1 WPPLP
6 RCPRRPLSS
15 LYPVAHP
22 TLPRRNP
29 SSSRSTVQTLPSP
42 CASSPLFRPASPRPP
57 RSRIQRRLRSTS
69 RYFGFLNF
77 IEKSAV
83 AAPSSLDI
91 EADADRVKI
100 RIKLRSYWVPLIEDS
115 CKQILEAARTMNA
128 KTMGP
133 VPLPTKRGVLC
144 PQVTARSQ
152 GLASI
157 LRSGLTN
164 N

>member
-15 LYPVAHP
+15 LYPVEHP

-42 CASSPLFRPASPRPP
+42 CASSPLLRPASPRPP

-91 EADADRVKI
+91 EADADRVIPKQKI

-115 CKQILEAARTMNA
+115 SKQILEAARTTNA

-133 VPLPTKRGVLC
+133 VPLPTKRRVLLC

-152 GLASI
+152 GLS
-157 LRSGLTN
+157 LPF
-164 N
+164 